1 MRKMDLHHSPFA
13 SSQTQEVMGKTD
25 SAMMLARNTNIKR
38 EGEEDPE
45 IHFEGMILREDLHHK
60 KSFFTCLILS

>member
-38 EGEEDPE
+38 EGEEDPRKRNRNP
-45 IHFEGMILREDLHHK
+45 F
-60 KSFFTCLILS
+60 